1 MKNPEK
7 MVTYA
12 EAGKLLGIKTES
24 VRRRAIARGW
34 KRTTGNDGLARVL
47 IPDTALN
54 TKRKRKSA
62 SNRDQNITGDYRP
75 EEIRNLQKSLDDVKE
90 QLSAEKIRNSVLEE
104 RISGFEIRIEEA
116 QARTDEIRTERDH
129 WRDLATRREPGL
141 FERIR
146 TRLLGNGRGV

>member
-1 MKNPEK
+1 MKSPEK

-75 EEIRNLQKSLDDVKE
+75 DEIRNLQKSLDDVKE

-104 RISGFEIRIEEA
+104 RISGFEIRIEDA
-116 QARTDEIRTERDH
+116 QTRTDEIRTERDH
-129 WRDLATRREPGL
+129 WRDLATRPQPSL

-146 TRLLGNGRGV
+146 TSIFKTEN